1 MAARIVFLFLAVLAV
16 HGVEQG
22 TEEQEAAQ
30 ANPIRKV
37 VTMLQKMQ
45 GTVEAEG
52 KKEEELFEKYM
63 CYCKNADET
72 LGAAIE
78 ANTAKVPQT
87 QSEIEE
93 SESQHAQAESD
104 LKEAQDGRA
113 KAKDSI
119 AQATAVRE
127 KEAVAYAKASGDLKT
142 NIAAI
147 KKAVTAI
154 EAGMSG
160 FLQTTAASLVRKV
173 AASDMDLSDYDRQQ
187 LTSFL
192 SGGTDSAGSGEIT
205 GILKTME
212 EDMSKD
218 LSDLTATEESAKTN
232 FEELVSAM
240 TKEVEAHTA
249 TIERK
254 SKLIGELAVQIVQL
268 KADLTD
274 AEEALIED
282 KKFLKDLDVNCAA
295 KQKEWDERC
304 KMRQEELLALA
315 DTIKMLNSDDA
326 LELFKKTLPGS
337 SLLQVKAKADQLRH
351 RALAILKGAKNVKST
366 DLDLLSLALG
376 AKKADFSKVI
386 KMIEDM
392 VALLKREQVDDD
404 DKKEYC
410 VKQIDLAEDKLKQLK
425 QTMND
430 LDTSIADHQEAV
442 KTYTADIKSL
452 TEGIKELDKQVA
464 EATEQRK
471 EEHEDFSELMSGNS
485 AAKELIEF
493 AKNRLNKFYNP
504 SQYKAPPEESLV
516 QPQAPTL
523 VQVNAHHQQ
532 KKDDPGAPPDADFGS
547 YGKKNEESN
556 GVIGMMNTLIADL
569 DREMTEAQV
578 EEENAQKEYEELM
591 SDSAEKRAEDS
602 KTITQKEK
610 AKADTDGL
618 IVSETEEK
626 KDTTGQYLA
635 AGEYKQQ
642 LHGECDWLL
651 GNFDLRKSARS
662 DEIDALSNAKA
673 VLSGADYAFV
683 QEKK

>member
-326 LELFKKTLPGS
+326 LELFKKTLPGAS
-337 SLLQVKAKADQLRH
+337 ASLVQIKVSNKILRRRALSLIKEAH
-351 RALAILKGAKNVKST
+351 RPGQPNLDFIALAIQGKQDG
-366 DLDLLSLALG
+366 LDTVL
-376 AKKADFSKVI
+376 
-386 KMIEDM
+386 KMIDGMIET
-392 VALLKREQVDDD
+392 LKKEQVDDD
-404 DKKEYC
+404 NKKTVLC
-410 VKQIDLAEDKLKQLK
+410 R
-425 QTMND
+425 
-430 LDTSIADHQEAV
+430 AV
-442 KTYTADIKSL
+442 
-452 TEGIKELDKQVA
+452 
-464 EATEQRK
+464 R
-471 EEHEDFSELMSGNS
+471 
-485 AAKELIEF
+485 
-493 AKNRLNKFYNP
+493 
-504 SQYKAPPEESLV
+504 
-516 QPQAPTL
+516 
-523 VQVNAHHQQ
+523 HH
-532 KKDDPGAPPDADFGS
+532 G
-547 YGKKNEESN
+547 
-556 GVIGMMNTLIADL
+556 
-569 DREMTEAQV
+569 
-578 EEENAQKEYEELM
+578 
-591 SDSAEKRAEDS
+591 
-602 KTITQKEK
+602 
-610 AKADTDGL
+610 
-618 IVSETEEK
+618 
-626 KDTTGQYLA
+626 
-635 AGEYKQQ
+635 
-642 LHGECDWLL
+642 
-651 GNFDLRKSARS
+651 
-662 DEIDALSNAKA
+662 
-673 VLSGADYAFV
+673 
-683 QEKK
+683 